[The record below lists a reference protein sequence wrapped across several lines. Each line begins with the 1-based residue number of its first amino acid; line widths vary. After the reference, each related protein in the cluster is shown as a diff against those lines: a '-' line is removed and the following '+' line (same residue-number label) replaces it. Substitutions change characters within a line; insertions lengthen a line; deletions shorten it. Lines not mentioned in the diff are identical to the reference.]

1 MKYEGRETSI
11 YLNNRRF
18 LCESYNRSMARFK
31 TKREIIAAVDA
42 IAKLMTSWGLASDEW
57 MIGKEMA
64 FFFNGVIKDPRLIA
78 RDTTVYVLHKRLPW
92 KCRPDP
98 KGRVVF
104 PPAKSIYN
112 KQYSAMLKIH
122 GMGIDLYPV
131 PNNHLRSRFIM
142 TRKNIQRLN
151 SFSINV
157 ETSQK
162 FIYRIEKLTKYFLKQ
177 TVNKIREFYFADEKR
192 YLARLRLYVRI
203 ERGLKDWKLISKVEQ
218 ITKDYTILMKRA
230 YPELFVKNQ
239 NILTNGDL
247 SGIVAYSVKKV
258 ISGKVCVW
266 KEGQKISKKEKSIFV
281 FSHFY
286 PADTKVLP
294 FAKAI
299 LVEGG
304 GLLSHAAIVCR
315 EARVPCL
322 VGVRGL
328 CQSVKAGQ
336 EVVIDF
342 TKGLVSL

>member
-1 MKYEGRETSI
+1 
-11 YLNNRRF
+11 
-18 LCESYNRSMARFK
+18 
-31 TKREIIAAVDA
+31 
-42 IAKLMTSWGLASDEW
+42 
-57 MIGKEMA
+57 
-64 FFFNGVIKDPRLIA
+64 
-78 RDTTVYVLHKRLPW
+78 
-92 KCRPDP
+92 
-98 KGRVVF
+98 
-104 PPAKSIYN
+104 
-112 KQYSAMLKIH
+112 MLKIH

-203 ERGLKDWKLISKVEQ
+203 ERGLQDWKLISKVEQ
-218 ITKDYTILMKRA
+218 ITKDYTIL
-230 YPELFVKNQ
+230 
-239 NILTNGDL
+239 
-247 SGIVAYSVKKV
+247 
-258 ISGKVCVW
+258 
-266 KEGQKISKKEKSIFV
+266 